1 MVCVAPG
8 QDPPVSIAVS
18 WLFGG
23 IVLVRFHSRY
33 GFRYLSL
40 ARYMSDWLIR
50 QIKLSWLVNGN
61 SNDSESQVKMTTVY
75 DSSFGPLKDHFFSL
89 SLIVTINQ
97 SKKKSQNEQAVHIG
111 MRPPS
116 VSIFAWLRAL
126 ITRELSFYLD
136 LNTMIVQTLIY
147 IFTFYFLSL
156 LMKAPKMI
164 LLKILRRTLY
174 PIFCA
179 KILIEWKT
187 DLIFLT
193 IVRNS
198 FA

>member
-61 SNDSESQVKMTTVY
+61 SSDSESQVKMTTVY

-97 SKKKSQNEQAVHIG
+97 SKKK
-111 MRPPS
+111 
-116 VSIFAWLRAL
+116 
-126 ITRELSFYLD
+126 ITKWTGCSYRYEATQCID
-136 LNTMIVQTLIY
+136 LCLATCFNYPGII
-147 IFTFYFLSL
+147 FLSWFEYNDCSNSYLYIYL
-156 LMKAPKMI
+156 L
-164 LLKILRRTLY
+164 
-174 PIFCA
+174 F
-179 KILIEWKT
+179 
-187 DLIFLT
+187 
-193 IVRNS
+193 S
-198 FA
+198 